1 MVNSFTEVDKRAVN
15 TIRMVACDMVNKA
28 NSGHPG
34 APMGCAPMAHVLF
47 TRFFKCNPNNSQW
60 INRDRFVLSNGHGCT
75 LQYVINHLLGYKITL
90 EDLKQFRQYKSITPG
105 HPERGMTDGIEVTT
119 GPLGQGISNA
129 VGLAIA
135 EEHLAAT
142 FNRPGFELFNN
153 YTFTIC
159 GDGCLQEGVASE
171 AASMAG
177 HFKLGKLIAL
187 YDANNIQ
194 IDGELC
200 VQFTEDVCA
209 RFKAYGWQVLKVA
222 DGDNDLEAIAN
233 AIEEAKK
240 DTTRPTLIYIR
251 TTIGFG
257 SLLQG
262 TPKVHGSPLK
272 SDEIARIKK
281 VFGLDPTK
289 TFDVPEDV
297 YALYNEVNQR
307 GTVLEKEWND
317 LFERYASVYPT
328 EANEIKRRLR
338 GELPKDW
345 EKLLPRYTPE
355 DKPIAT
361 RKLSETVLNSICE
374 AIPEFIGG
382 SADLTASNLT
392 RWKTAKDFQANDYG
406 IGDYSGRYFHFGVR
420 EHAMAAVMNGMSAYG
435 CGIIP
440 FGAGFLNFIGYALG
454 AVRLSSISKHQVV
467 YIMTHDSIGVGEDG
481 PTHQPIETYA
491 MLRAQPNLN
500 VIRPADGNEV
510 SAAYLQALTSKTT
523 PSVLCLTR
531 QNLPQLNGSSI
542 EKALKGAY
550 VLQDEPN
557 AKLTLIASGSEVSL
571 CVDAAKILKE
581 EGIPVRVVSM
591 PCQNLFDAQSEAYR
605 EEVLPKDIPVLSVEA
620 GTTFGWAKYATESI
634 GINTFGLSAP
644 AKQVFEHFGL
654 VPTEVAKKAKL
665 LVEKTKPTIP
675 PQNEKKNSS
684 PRVILSRIFGLRRE

>member
-1 MVNSFTEVDKRAVN
+1 MLKLLLKDIHKKNKKKKMYDSFTEVDKCAVN

-60 INRDRFVLSNGHGCT
+60 INRDRFVLSNGHCCT
-75 LQYVINHLLGYKITL
+75 LQYVINHLLGYNISL
-90 EDLKQFRQYKSITPG
+90 EDLKEFRQYKSITPG

-135 EEHLAAT
+135 EAHLAAT
-142 FNRPGFELFNN
+142 FNRPGYELFNN
-153 YTFTIC
+153 YTFTIV

-209 RFKAYGWQVLKVA
+209 RFKAYGWQVLRVE
-222 DGDNDLEAIAN
+222 DGNNDLNGIAN
-233 AIEEAKK
+233 AIEKAKS
-240 DTTRPTLIYIR
+240 DISRPTLIYIR
-251 TTIGFG
+251 TTIGYG
-257 SLLQG
+257 SNLQG

-281 VFGLDPTK
+281 SFGLDPNK
-289 TFDVPEDV
+289 TFNIPEDV
-297 YALYNEVNQR
+297 YDIYRKVNHN
-307 GTVLEKEWND
+307 GINYEKEWNS
-317 LFERYASVYPT
+317 LFERYATAYPT

-338 GELPKDW
+338 GELPHGW

-361 RKLSETVLNSICE
+361 RKLSEIVLNSICD
-374 AIPEFIGG
+374 AIPELIGG

-392 RWKTAKDFQANDYG
+392 RWKTAKDFQANDSG

-420 EHAMAAVMNGMSAYG
+420 EHGMAAVMNGMAAYG
-435 CGIIP
+435 CDIIP
-440 FGAGFLNFIGYALG
+440 FGAGFLNFITYALG
-454 AVRLSSISKHQVV
+454 AVRLSSLSKHQVI

-481 PTHQPIETYA
+481 PTHQPVETYA

-531 QNLPQLNGSSI
+531 QNLPQLKGSSI
-542 EKALKGAY
+542 ENALKGGY
-550 VLQDEPN
+550 ILQDEQNPN
-557 AKLTLIASGSEVSL
+557 IILIASGSEVSL
-571 CVDAAKILKE
+571 CVDAAKLLKK
-581 EGIPVRVVSM
+581 EGISARVVSI
-591 PCQNLFDAQSEAYR
+591 PCQSLFDDQSKEYR
-605 EEVLPKDIPVLSVEA
+605 DKVLPKGIPVLSVEA
-620 GTTFGWAKYATESI
+620 GTTFGWSKYAQQSI

-644 AKQVFEHFGL
+644 ASKVFEHFGL

-665 LVEKTKPTIP
+665 LVKQFPKT
-675 PQNEKKNSS
+675 
-684 PRVILSRIFGLRRE
+684 LSKL

>member
-1 MVNSFTEVDKRAVN
+1 MVEQFTEVDKRAVN
-15 TIRMVACDMVNKA
+15 TIRMVAADMVNKA

-60 INRDRFVLSNGHGCT
+60 INRDRFVLSNGHCCT
-75 LQYVINHLLGYKITL
+75 LQYVINHLLGYKISL
-90 EDLKQFRQYKSITPG
+90 DDLKNFRQYLSITPG

-135 EEHLAAT
+135 EAHLAAT
-142 FNRPGFELFNN
+142 FNRPGYDLFNN
-153 YTFTIC
+153 YTYAIC

-177 HFKLGKLIAL
+177 HFKLGKLIVL

-194 IDGELC
+194 IDGELK
-200 VQFTEDVCA
+200 VQFTEDVCT
-209 RFKAYGWQVLKVA
+209 RFTAYGWQVLKVD
-222 DGDNDLEAIAN
+222 DGDNDLESIAK

-240 DTTRPTLIYIR
+240 DTTRPTIIYIR

-257 SLLQG
+257 STLQG

-272 SDEIARIKK
+272 SDEIARIKEA
-281 VFGLDPTK
+281 FGLDPSK
-289 TFDVPEDV
+289 TFDIPDDV
-297 YALYNEVNQR
+297 HKLYEGVNHK
-307 GTVLEKEWND
+307 GIDYEKEWNT
-317 LFERYASVYPT
+317 LFEKYAAEYPK
-328 EANEIKRRLR
+328 EAAEIKRRIS
-338 GELPKDW
+338 GKLPEGW
-345 EKLLPRYTPE
+345 EKLLPRYTPQ
-355 DKPIAT
+355 DKAIAT
-361 RKLSETVLNSICE
+361 RKLSETVLNAICE

-392 RWKTAKDFQANDYG
+392 RWKTAKDFQADGSG

-420 EHAMAAVMNGMSAYG
+420 EHGMAAVLNGMAAYG

-440 FGAGFLNFIGYALG
+440 FGAGFLNFITYALG

-531 QNLPQLNGSSI
+531 QNLPQLEGSSI
-542 EKALKGAY
+542 ENAMKGGY
-550 VLQDEPN
+550 ILHDEPD
-557 AKLTLIASGSEVSL
+557 AKIIFVATGSEVSL

-581 EGIPVRVVSM
+581 QGIPSRVVSI
-591 PCQNLFDAQSEAYR
+591 PCFSLFEAQGADYVNK
-605 EEVLPKDIPVLSVEA
+605 VLPKGIPKLSVEA
-620 GTTFGWAKYATESI
+620 GTTFGWAKYANKSI
-634 GINTFGLSAP
+634 GIDTFGLSAP
-644 AKQVFEHFGL
+644 AAKVFEHFGL
-654 VPTEVAKKAKL
+654 VPTEVAKKAKEL
-665 LVEKTKPTIP
+665 IDEFPKMSL
-675 PQNEKKNSS
+675 
-684 PRVILSRIFGLRRE
+684 